1 MSCEV
6 KFEKVLQTGCI
17 VSVTSDIIAGRMSVE
32 VAQKVLWVAG
42 CAIALFGEDTP
53 EQTPNSILVALD
65 GQEPTLELVA
75 QKLNDLF
82 TTESPIAFA
91 ANEDPTKAIDPA
103 TLMMLLQFGKMALE
117 WIQSRRKNK

>member
-42 CAIALFGEDTP
+42 CAIALFGEDAP
-53 EQTPNSILVALD
+53 ELLPSSILVALD

-82 TTESPIAFA
+82 TTENPIAFA

-117 WIQSRRKNK
+117 WIQSRRKK

>member
-1 MSCEV
+1 MSCNV
-6 KFEKVLQTGCI
+6 RFEKVLDTGCI
-17 VSVTSDIIAGRMSVE
+17 VSVTGDIIAGRMSME

-42 CAIALFGEDTP
+42 CAIALFGEDAP
-53 EQTPNSILVALD
+53 ELLPSSIMVALD

-75 QKLNDLF
+75 QKLNDYFAMEQTL
-82 TTESPIAFA
+82 TFA
-91 ANEDPTKAIDPA
+91 AQQDPTKAIDPA